1 MFCYIWEFRADP
13 MRVEEFE
20 SAYRADGLWTELFKK
35 APGYIRTELLR
46 DSGEANRYLTIDYWT
61 DRNAYE
67 RFKQDFNAEFRSLD
81 RECEAFTKS
90 ERHVGDFEI
99 Q

>member
-1 MFCYIWEFRADP
+1 MFCYIWDFRADP

-20 SAYRADGLWTELFKK
+20 SAYGTNGLWAELFRK

-46 DSGEANRYLTIDYWT
+46 DSGGTNRYLTIDYWT
-61 DRNAYE
+61 NLDAYKGF
-67 RFKQDFNAEFRSLD
+67 RQDFSVEFRSLD

-99 Q
+99 